1 MRHTQQQQMLDWN
14 ALSPSRP
21 VAIDLTQEGRDTDD
35 DAPGRVGGRLA
46 QGLAATEV
54 GGRLGGERSR
64 SGAVSAGRD
73 AGACGASRAVVGE
86 AAPRFRLERL
96 SRELV
101 IDEIITLNPTA
112 TVRFLGEFDEDG
124 LLDYLGR
131 LRSTSLVRGRSS
143 MADRPSGASAISAHV
158 RTI

>member
-21 VAIDLTQEGRDTDD
+21 VAIDLTQDGRDTDE
-35 DAPGRVGGRLA
+35 DAPRRVGGRLA
-46 QGLAATEV
+46 QGLVGTEV
-54 GGRLGGERSR
+54 GGRLGGDRARTGS
-64 SGAVSAGRD
+64 VSAGRD
-73 AGACGASRAVVGE
+73 AGACGAARQAVGD
-86 AAPRFRLERL
+86 AAPRFRLDRL

-112 TVRFLGEFDEDG
+112 TVRFLGEFDDDG
-124 LLDYLGR
+124 LRDYLGR
-131 LRSTSLVRGRSS
+131 LRSTSLGRGRSS

-158 RTI
+158 RMI